1 MDEVI
6 PRLRSGAFYHALD
19 EHERKMYKSGLPVA
33 YMGAQIKDLEFAQ
46 YFIGHDLNRKLCT
59 ASAQQNSLIEFA
71 NSIKATSV
79 LSGVFGF
86 HSYPT
91 DDAAF
96 KAAAAVYEA
105 ASLHPFSC
113 VCVSTSTILHSAPK
127 IPMSDVYLIHGV
139 NDTPHSGAIWAL
151 RDFLRDRDGSL
162 RLVVMASGRE
172 MTLDTLVHEHL
183 RMRFKYLFCL
193 KDSAVLL
200 RDSYSRKLDP
210 AEARSGRLPAGNT
223 TSRIPH
229 PDGADKVAD
238 A

>member
-1 MDEVI
+1 MEEVI

-19 EHERKMYKSGLPVA
+19 EHERRMYKSGLPVA
-33 YMGAQIKDLEFAQ
+33 YLGAQLRDLEFAQ

-59 ASAQQNSLIEFA
+59 STMQQNALIEFS
-71 NSIKATSV
+71 NSIRPGTV
-79 LSGVFGF
+79 MSGVFGF

-105 ASLHPFSC
+105 ASLHPFS
-113 VCVSTSTILHSAPK
+113 VICVSTSTILHSAPR

-139 NDTPHSGAIWAL
+139 NDSPHPGAIWAL

-162 RLVVMASGRE
+162 RLVVMTSGRE
-172 MTLDTLVHEHL
+172 MQLDTLVHDHL

-193 KDSAVLL
+193 KDSSILL
-200 RDSYSRKLDP
+200 KDSYDRKT
-210 AEARSGRLPAGNT
+210 SGAAQGGRIPAGMT
-223 TSRIPH
+223 ASRVPVAGDQAV
-229 PDGADKVAD
+229 PGA
-238 A
+238 